1 MKKCK
6 SGYYYCNTDKKCKP
20 IPRGYRVGYGGYLRK
35 EKDDDDSK
43 SKSNGNGNGNGNGS
57 NGNGNG
63 GNGSGGNGGGG
74 NGGGMGEE
82 ITYEAKMTEKE
93 KKKKEEIVMSMK
105 KKKKEFKDR
114 YGEDGESV
122 MYATATKLAMEGKD
136 PKLTKIVKQLRK
148 SVKSHGKQADYI
160 EKINEKK

>member
-43 SKSNGNGNGNGNGS
+43 TKSNGNGNGS

-82 ITYEAKMTEKE
+82 ITY
-93 KKKKEEIVMSMK
+93 
-105 KKKKEFKDR
+105 
-114 YGEDGESV
+114 
-122 MYATATKLAMEGKD
+122 
-136 PKLTKIVKQLRK
+136 
-148 SVKSHGKQADYI
+148 
-160 EKINEKK
+160 

>member
-57 NGNGNG
+57 HGNGNG

-82 ITYEAKMTEKE
+82 VTHEAVAAMAAGASKVIPAVVAGVGALGTIMQAQRGRPK
-93 KKKKEEIVMSMK
+93 
-105 KKKKEFKDR
+105 
-114 YGEDGESV
+114 GEPS
-122 MYATATKLAMEGKD
+122 K
-136 PKLTKIVKQLRK
+136 R
-148 SVKSHGKQADYI
+148 
-160 EKINEKK
+160 